1 MRTTMNRNRA
11 IFSYGTLLILLLQI
25 PAYFL
30 LRQDAEG
37 LLLYIFFNDPHTTY
51 PLERDRIWAC

>member
-1 MRTTMNRNRA
+1 MRLTMNRNKA
-11 IFSYGTLLILLLQI
+11 IFIYGSILILLLQI

-37 LLLYIFFNDPHTTY
+37 YL
-51 PLERDRIWAC
+51 